1 MKSTNM
7 RGIGVIAEQLC
18 DHELHVFLLPYER
31 RQKRRPL
38 RDVLGIYLGIPGSE
52 VGLVDGEFGRPEL
65 DQRHSTALGFNWSH
79 SGDFALIAI
88 GRHCTPGIDIE
99 RLRDRPRALAIAERY
114 FCKEEFDGLTSMSE
128 ETRSAEFLRLWT
140 AKEAVLKALGRGIAF
155 GLDRLHVTSIT
166 GQLVLRWIDEEDVSR
181 WQLQRLDVG
190 ADYVGALAWR
200 GSARKIRCWT
210 IAV

>member
-1 MKSTNM
+1 
-7 RGIGVIAEQLC
+7 
-18 DHELHVFLLPYER
+18 
-31 RQKRRPL
+31 
-38 RDVLGIYLGIPGSE
+38 
-52 VGLVDGEFGRPEL
+52 
-65 DQRHSTALGFNWSH
+65 
-79 SGDFALIAI
+79 
-88 GRHCTPGIDIE
+88 
-99 RLRDRPRALAIAERY
+99 
-114 FCKEEFDGLTSMSE
+114 MSE

-155 GLDRLHVTSIT
+155 GLDRLHVTSVT

-190 ADYVGALAWR
+190 ADYLAALAWR